1 MIRKIIRKTI
11 SVIESEQNASI
22 LSKEYVLENRT
33 QEKKVLELIKK
44 LQPYNVGKDLIRLGA
59 KRDGGY
65 LVPDDLVEI
74 EACFSPG
81 VSTVSEFEKDCFKRG
96 MKIFLADKS
105 VDKPKIGLSKNN
117 YHFLKKYIGCY
128 NNDDFITLDSWIN
141 SSNIK
146 KNKDLM
152 LQMDIEGAEYT
163 SLLNI
168 SDDLLNL
175 FRIIIIEFHDLHKF
189 WNKGFYDIA
198 SVCFDKIL
206 LNHTCVHIHPNNFEP
221 IDSNNGI
228 EIPMAAEFT
237 FIRNDRFSTKSYQKS
252 FPHNLDNDNSNERKS
267 ILLPKIWYLQ

>member
-105 VDKPKIGLSKNN
+105 VDKPKIGLNKNN
-117 YHFLKKYIGCY
+117 YNFLKKYIGCY
-128 NNDDFITLDSWIN
+128 NNNDFITLDSWIN

-175 FRIIIIEFHDLHKF
+175 FRIIVIEFHDLHKF

>member
-105 VDKPKIGLSKNN
+105 VDKPKIGLNKNN

>member
-105 VDKPKIGLSKNN
+105 VDKPKIGLNKNN

-175 FRIIIIEFHDLHKF
+175 FRIIVIEFHDLHKF

-252 FPHNLDNDNSNERKS
+252 FPHNLDNDNSNERES

>member
-105 VDKPKIGLSKNN
+105 VDKPKIGLNKNN
-117 YHFLKKYIGCY
+117 YNFLKKYIGCY
-128 NNDDFITLDSWIN
+128 NNNDFITLDSWIN

-175 FRIIIIEFHDLHKF
+175 FRIIVIEFHDLHKF

-252 FPHNLDNDNSNERKS
+252 LPHNLDNDNSNERKS

>member
-1 MIRKIIRKTI
+1 M
-11 SVIESEQNASI
+11 
-22 LSKEYVLENRT
+22 
-33 QEKKVLELIKK
+33 
-44 LQPYNVGKDLIRLGA
+44 GKDLIRLGA

-105 VDKPKIGLSKNN
+105 VDKPKIGLNKNN

-175 FRIIIIEFHDLHKF
+175 FRIIVIEFHDLHKF

-206 LNHTCVHIHPNNFEP
+206 LNHTCVHIHPNNYEP
-221 IDSNNGI
+221 VDSHNGI

-252 FPHNLDNDNSNERKS
+252 FPHNLDNDNSKERKS

>member
-1 MIRKIIRKTI
+1 
-11 SVIESEQNASI
+11 
-22 LSKEYVLENRT
+22 
-33 QEKKVLELIKK
+33 
-44 LQPYNVGKDLIRLGA
+44 
-59 KRDGGY
+59 
-65 LVPDDLVEI
+65 
-74 EACFSPG
+74 
-81 VSTVSEFEKDCFKRG
+81 
-96 MKIFLADKS
+96 
-105 VDKPKIGLSKNN
+105 
-117 YHFLKKYIGCY
+117 
-128 NNDDFITLDSWIN
+128 
-141 SSNIK
+141 
-146 KNKDLM
+146 M
-152 LQMDIEGAEYT
+152 LQMDIEGSEYI

-168 SDDLLNL
+168 SDDLLKL
-175 FRIIIIEFHDLHKF
+175 FRIIVIEFHDLHKF

>member
-105 VDKPKIGLSKNN
+105 VDKPKIGLNKNN

-175 FRIIIIEFHDLHKF
+175 FRIIVIEFHDLHKF

-252 FPHNLDNDNSNERKS
+252 LPHNLDNDNSKERKS

>member
-105 VDKPKIGLSKNN
+105 VDKPKIGLNKNN
-117 YHFLKKYIGCY
+117 YNFLKKYIGCY
-128 NNDDFITLDSWIN
+128 NNNDFITLDSWIN

-175 FRIIIIEFHDLHKF
+175 FRIIVIEFHDLHKF

-221 IDSNNGI
+221 IDSHNGI

-252 FPHNLDNDNSNERKS
+252 LPHNLDNDNSNERKS

>member
-105 VDKPKIGLSKNN
+105 VDKPKIGLNKISIGDVIEVITSDPISTKDIPF
-117 YHFLKKYIGCY
+117 FLKNSRHILKKLE
-128 NNDDFITLDSWIN
+128 NDE
-141 SSNIK
+141 
-146 KNKDLM
+146 KN
-152 LQMDIEGAEYT
+152 
-163 SLLNI
+163 
-168 SDDLLNL
+168 
-175 FRIIIIEFHDLHKF
+175 FRFL
-189 WNKGFYDIA
+189 
-198 SVCFDKIL
+198 IL
-206 LNHTCVHIHPNNFEP
+206 LFN
-221 IDSNNGI
+221 
-228 EIPMAAEFT
+228 
-237 FIRNDRFSTKSYQKS
+237 
-252 FPHNLDNDNSNERKS
+252 
-267 ILLPKIWYLQ
+267 

>member
-65 LVPDDLVEI
+65 LVPDDLAEI

-96 MKIFLADKS
+96 IKIFLADKS
-105 VDKPKIGLSKNN
+105 VDKPKIGLNKNN

-128 NNDDFITLDSWIN
+128 NNDDYITLDSWVN
-141 SSNIK
+141 STKIK

-152 LQMDIEGAEYT
+152 LQMDIEGAEYL
-163 SLLNI
+163 SLVNI
-168 SDDLLNL
+168 SDDLIKL
-175 FRIIIIEFHDLHKF
+175 FRIIVIEFHDLHKF

-252 FPHNLDNDNSNERKS
+252 FPHNLDNDNSNERES

>member
-105 VDKPKIGLSKNN
+105 VDKPKIGLNKNN

-175 FRIIIIEFHDLHKF
+175 FRIIVIEFHDLHKF